1 MTEFK
6 KISDVEVLET
16 LTDSDNVLVVG
27 LDGALKQTASSNVK
41 GSTSWN
47 DLTDK
52 PFGEE
57 DGAIKKIDEK
67 YIPYVVITQNF
78 DDNTMSCNVT
88 DINTLVEKLE
98 AFPFVI
104 VRAVASP
111 QGVVMQ
117 CIVSQ
122 YQVGFN
128 EDNTPSKVIFIVDA
142 TNGVA
147 LIFNADGTL
156 EIAPPSA
163 E

>member
-1 MTEFK
+1 MAEFK
-6 KISDVEVLET
+6 KISDVEVLEA

-27 LDGALKQTASSNVK
+27 SDGALKQTASSNVK

-57 DGAIKKIDEK
+57 DGVVKKVDEK
-67 YIPYVVITQNF
+67 YIPYVVITQNI
-78 DDNTMSCNVT
+78 DDNTISCNVT

-98 AFPFVI
+98 AFPFVVI
-104 VRAVASP
+104 RAVAAP
-111 QGVVMQ
+111 RVVLMQ
-117 CIVSQ
+117 RTISQ
-122 YQVGFN
+122 YQVNFN
-128 EDNTPSKVIFIVDA
+128 EDSTPSEVKFIVDA
-142 TNGVA
+142 TNGVT

-156 EIAPPSA
+156 EIAPSA